1 MEMAG
6 NVWQNAMSGLG
17 SLGSGMSTVAS
28 KAPGGGW
35 GAGLLGL
42 SALSDVMGAVSRA
55 SQASKLDA
63 LRKQALSP
71 AANEEIT
78 RQVLSNL
85 AQFGVSADSG
95 VARQAVAR
103 ALTEAQLQRVQ
114 AAAGMIPQGVGSSGS
129 IGNTAFQLM
138 QLAALAGRREPS
150 VGAMPATSS
159 GTGYTPS
166 GDRFSLPTDGSTMR
180 VAPESGELFG
190 AYDVGLPGGL

>member
-6 NVWQNAMSGLG
+6 NAWTSALSSL
-17 SLGSGMSTVAS
+17 SALGSGMGRVAS
-28 KAPGGGW
+28 QAPGGGL

-42 SALSDVMGAVSRA
+42 SALSDVMGAVSR
-55 SQASKLDA
+55 SREASKLDA

-95 VARQAVAR
+95 VAQQAVAR
-103 ALTEAQLQRVQ
+103 ALAEAQLQRVQ
-114 AAAGMIPQGVGSSGS
+114 AASGMIPQGVGSAGS
-129 IGNTAFQLM
+129 IGNTAFRLM
-138 QLAALAGRREPS
+138 QLAALAGRRDPGI
-150 VGAMPATSS
+150 GAMPATST

-166 GDRFSLPTDGSTMR
+166 GDRFSLPTDGSAMR
-180 VAPESGELFG
+180 VFPESGEPFG
-190 AYDVGLPGGL
+190 KYDVGLPGEL